1 MFITL
6 SVLLCM
12 NGQCMTKPVVDS
24 TREPDLTLMSCL
36 TQGQPSV
43 IKFISD
49 NYPGAKVVKWQC
61 QFGNQKIARGHEL

>member
-6 SVLLCM
+6 SVMLCL

-24 TREPDLTLMSCL
+24 QSQPDLTLIGCL
-36 TQGQPSV
+36 TQGPPSV
-43 IKFISD
+43 AKFVSD

-61 QFGNQKIARGHEL
+61 AFGKQQQVAQKHL